1 MKCRIVYDEMSCYNW
16 GFSINGVWRSGE
28 VEEGVK
34 QPEEDDEL
42 LDYLLL
48 KLKEGIK
55 NGKFLIQKCSSCEN
69 FQFFPRSFCITCS
82 SDSLDWIAASGNG
95 VVYSTT
101 TVRRK
106 AEIGG
111 DFNVSLIDLDEGVR
125 VMGNVVDV
133 DPSEVFIG
141 LKVRLEIIQEN
152 GQGKVQFKSGT
163 TK

>member
-1 MKCRIVYDEMSCYNW
+1 MLSHFYTEKLTTTFNLTPLHIKIIMHDLS
-16 GFSINGVWRSGE
+16 
-28 VEEGVK
+28 
-34 QPEEDDEL
+34 PTEL
-42 LDYLLL
+42 GATQFHQ
-48 KLKEGIK
+48 EGIK